1 MTAKLKWVINKNIFI
16 SAKKCIQPFP
26 PFIIASL
33 LFDVGRSSL
42 ALQSKTFLLQTFDL
56 KEIINECDP
65 NSMFKLSTTTE
76 GLVITISLP
85 QQINWIYL
93 YQSTISPLV
102 GLDLISGSSEVPELG
117 DRAVQYTI

>member
-1 MTAKLKWVINKNIFI
+1 MRPKFNVQIHNTK
-16 SAKKCIQPFP
+16 
-26 PFIIASL
+26 
-33 LFDVGRSSL
+33 
-42 ALQSKTFLLQTFDL
+42 
-56 KEIINECDP
+56 
-65 NSMFKLSTTTE
+65 MFELSTTTE

-117 DRAVQYTI
+117 DRTVQYTI